1 MGDIH
6 YSPTVLIAAA
16 ALLAL
21 LAVGVTALIA
31 RRRSRTHHLA
41 ERYGTEYDRT
51 VKQLGGRAK
60 AEKDL
65 AGREGRVGGY
75 TIRPLS
81 DAERS
86 RFAES
91 WNKTLA
97 RFVDSPQAAVSE
109 ADQLLTEVMR
119 VRGFPTADFEQRAAD
134 LSVDHPRLVESYH
147 AAHDLAAKSRAGK
160 VSTEDL
166 RQALVHCRVLYDELV
181 EAPAAELAA
190 AR

>member
-1 MGDIH
+1 MGNMH
-6 YSPTVLIAAA
+6 YSPTVLIVAA

-65 AGREGRVGGY
+65 IGRENRAGDY

-81 DAERS
+81 DAERG

-97 RFVDSPQAAVSE
+97 RFVDSPLAAVSE
-109 ADQLLTEVMR
+109 AEQLLTEVMR
-119 VRGFPTADFEQRAAD
+119 VRGFPIGDFEQRAAD

-147 AAHDLAAKSRAGK
+147 AAHDLALKSRSGK
-160 VSTEDL
+160 ASTEDL

-181 EAPAAELAA
+181 EAPALELAA